1 MSENTFTL
9 EQFRE
14 WGRQGGLARSK
25 RKAESSARNVAVAR
39 VAQARKILAE
49 VEAKPA
55 PEPSLAVPALTF
67 DELDTP

>member
-1 MSENTFTL
+1 MAETILTL

-14 WGRQGGLARSK
+14 WGRQGGRARSA
-25 RKAESSARNVAVAR
+25 RKSKSSAANVAKAR

-49 VEAKPA
+49 LEGK
-55 PEPSLAVPALTF
+55 PEPEATLAVSALPF